1 MRRKFNFKV
10 HCPSETS
17 DDVVL
22 NFPPFSIIF
31 RESGSNI
38 VQFSLSNHM
47 CCTVFLSGFLKY
59 EMYEDTRHESLRFK
73 QFFYRLVPIGYV
85 RAAVFTQP
93 PFFFVCR
100 SIVMIKLDCFAVT
113 AHKLFQTR
121 TILNR
126 SINQRAR

>member
-38 VQFSLSNHM
+38 VQFSLSQTTCVALCSCRGSSSTKCTKIRDMNHSD
-47 CCTVFLSGFLKY
+47 LNN
-59 EMYEDTRHESLRFK
+59 
-73 QFFYRLVPIGYV
+73 FF
-85 RAAVFTQP
+85 T
-93 PFFFVCR
+93 
-100 SIVMIKLDCFAVT
+100 D
-113 AHKLFQTR
+113 LFQ
-121 TILNR
+121 LVMCELQCLHNR
-126 SINQRAR
+126 LFSLSVGQL